1 MSDEDN
7 NEPRRVR
14 FYRLVPQ
21 LKIFKQ
27 GTVLK
32 TKQDLYYSF
41 EEDVVETGG
50 QDNWSP
56 LISALGGPPGTN
68 PPAPGSHGVGSSF
81 SQSGDFLHK
90 ESTVMFVE
98 AAQFRADDNRIYI
111 RAHLLSNDKIVWV
124 NIARVP
130 QRQWG
135 YMIRKQQKELIQNE
149 IEKMFEVLIS

>member
-1 MSDEDN
+1 MSTEDEN
-7 NEPRRVR
+7 KEPHRTPMFRIT
-14 FYRLVPQ
+14 PQ
-21 LKIFKQ
+21 IKTFDK

-32 TKQDLYYSF
+32 TKQDLYFSH

-50 QDNWSP
+50 EDNFSP
-56 LISALGGPPGTN
+56 FALLGGAGGGN
-68 PPAPGSHGVGSSF
+68 SF
-81 SQSGDFLHK
+81 SQSADFIHK

-111 RAHLLSNDKIVWV
+111 RAQLLLDDKAVWI

-135 YMIRKQQKELIQNE
+135 YMIRSQQKQLIKDE
-149 IEKMFEVLIS
+149 IEKMFEVLIK